1 MPRNSRQ
8 RPRPVRP
15 RNSRADSGRTSPASA
30 GSYLKRLLPILLAA
44 FIGSSLLQL
53 LFPELNFVV
62 RLLILAVLLLAVS
75 VVLDRLRTRNR

>member
-1 MPRNSRQ
+1 MAKNPRQ
-8 RPRPVRP
+8 RPTPVRP
-15 RNSRADSGRTSPASA
+15 GNSRADNESTNPASA
-30 GSYLKRLLPILLAA
+30 GSYLKRLLPMLLAA